1 MFSFYRRIHN
11 SREGNGND
19 GESLGNRSRR
29 PRQYSSTL
37 AVICATA
44 TATHISNVVFGE
56 GFVLLRPL
64 FQFKNFAWQTALH
77 SISMKD

>member
-11 SREGNGND
+11 SSEGNGND

-44 TATHISNVVFGE
+44 TATTEALWKNCLYFRTSVT
-56 GFVLLRPL
+56 L
-64 FQFKNFAWQTALH
+64 FLG
-77 SISMKD
+77 KDLSC